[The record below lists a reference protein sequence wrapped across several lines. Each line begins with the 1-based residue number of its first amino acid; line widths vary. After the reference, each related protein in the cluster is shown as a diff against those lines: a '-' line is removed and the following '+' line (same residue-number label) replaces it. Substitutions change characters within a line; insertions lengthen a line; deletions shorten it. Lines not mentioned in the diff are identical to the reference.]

1 MTTFPIEHWQE
12 RAVEVSQRYNPDTG
26 RSRMA
31 NNAFADLAPEFAELV
46 QVVARGRCYADDTLD
61 ARTRALLTVA
71 CLVGM
76 GEPRYAQTWISNA
89 LNVGATRDEIV
100 ELILQLFTYVG
111 TPNTVAAF
119 EAAKVVFDER
129 EALSTDQDGQP

>member
-1 MTTFPIEHWQE
+1 MTTFPIDHWQE
-12 RAVEVSQRYNPDTG
+12 RAVEVSQRYNPGTG

-76 GEPRYAQTWISNA
+76 GEPRYQNGRVLA
-89 LNVGATRDEIV
+89 LRAG
-100 ELILQLFTYVG
+100 ELIGVSVDPLGSLLNGRHGLWFRAELMDVG
-111 TPNTVAAF
+111 IF
-119 EAAKVVFDER
+119 LGR
-129 EALSTDQDGQP
+129 